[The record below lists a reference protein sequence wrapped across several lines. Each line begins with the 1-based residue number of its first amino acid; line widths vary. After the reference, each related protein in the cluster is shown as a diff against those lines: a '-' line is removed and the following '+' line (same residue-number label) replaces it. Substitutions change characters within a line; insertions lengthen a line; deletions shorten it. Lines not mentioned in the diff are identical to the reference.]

1 MRQESFFGLKI
12 TSFTN
17 IELFE
22 YINNCFYSKKSYVF
36 YGYSLAVLSY
46 LKKYKNY
53 YEVTNSFDLMVTDGR
68 LFYLLA
74 KLFRLPLHNDISI
87 PRLTYYLLGEAN
99 NRGCKIFLLGG
110 TSNSNELAIQNLKV
124 QYPGLIIDGRDGY
137 FSSDE
142 EVHIIKL
149 FKTFQPKI
157 ILLGLPT
164 PYKQELS
171 KRLRNE
177 INDCIIVPCGGM
189 IDVFA
194 GKEKLTPL
202 WIKKLGLASLYR
214 HIQHPKRLPE
224 IILIAYR
231 TLWIFSYCAFLKFI
245 LRKDKISIPEILSN

>member
-1 MRQESFFGLKI
+1 MKQENFFGLKI

-17 IELFE
+17 NELSD
-22 YINNCFYSKKSYVF
+22 YINICFSSKKSYVF

-46 LKKYKNY
+46 LKKHKNY

-74 KLFRLPLHNDISI
+74 KFFRVSLHYDISI
-87 PRLTYYLLGEAN
+87 PRLTYYLLDEAN
-99 NRGCKIFLLGG
+99 NRGCRVFLLGG
-110 TSNSNELAIQNLKV
+110 TSNSNELAIRNLKF
-124 QYPGLIIDGRDGY
+124 QYANLIIDGRDGY
-137 FSSDE
+137 FSLDE
-142 EVHIIKL
+142 EVHVINLI
-149 FKTFQPKI
+149 KTFQPKI

-171 KRLRNE
+171 LRLRNE
-177 INDCIIVPCGGM
+177 IDGCIIIPCGGM

-202 WIKKLGLASLYR
+202 WIKKLGLASLFR

-224 IILIAYR
+224 LFIIAYR
-231 TLWIFSYCAFLKFI
+231 ALWIFSYCAFLKFI
-245 LRKDKISIPEILSN
+245 LKKDKISIPEILSH